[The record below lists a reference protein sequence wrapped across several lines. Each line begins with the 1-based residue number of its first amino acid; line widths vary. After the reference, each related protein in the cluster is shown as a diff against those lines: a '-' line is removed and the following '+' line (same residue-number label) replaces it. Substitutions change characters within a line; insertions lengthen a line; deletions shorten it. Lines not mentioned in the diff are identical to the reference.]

1 MYYTGNEVDTTTK
14 DLLTG
19 VLLNK
24 IVKQEIDSKVFD
36 DIFGIFTTKQLDTG
50 MQIEEFEVGNLSS
63 TDFDPTGADALKKAN
78 MDFKVLYHKI
88 NRRKTFKAT
97 ISNAQVKMAMLSREN
112 MADTANAI
120 TNELWNS
127 SSIEDFEAVKQLF
140 VDIAGTQKAM
150 VICDLNGSGDNM
162 DALTKAIQTLATNM
176 TMPSNAYNYS
186 GFKKEFNRKEDLVLV
201 IDSATKARL
210 NVESLAS
217 TFNLD
222 KKDLVK
228 NIIVVDEMPNIEYTN
243 LTANKGK
250 EINIGEASPIIT
262 YKYAEDGAD
271 QVSGKAIC
279 MLLNKKAIKRDPVER
294 EVEDQRNGAGRF
306 TNYFLHATDLLS
318 YSTLRNA
325 IVLVD

>member
-1 MYYTGNEVDTTTK
+1 MYYNGNAVDTTTK

-19 VLLNK
+19 ELLNK
-24 IVKQEIDSKVFD
+24 IVKQEIDSKVFE

-50 MQIEEFEVGNLSS
+50 MQIEEFEVGNLTS
-63 TDFDPTGADALKKAN
+63 TDFDATGASALAKAN

-97 ISNAQVKMAMLSREN
+97 VSNAQVKMAMLSREN

-140 VDIAGTQKAM
+140 VDIAGNQKAM
-150 VICDLNGSGDNM
+150 VICDLNGNGGDM

-176 TMPSNAYNYS
+176 TMPSTLYNYS
-186 GFKKEFNRKEDLVLV
+186 GFKKEFNSKDDLVLV

-210 NVESLAS
+210 NVDSLAS
-217 TFNLD
+217 AFNLD
-222 KKDLVK
+222 KKELVK
-228 NIIVVDEMPNIEYTN
+228 NIIVIDEMPEIKYTA
-243 LTANKGK
+243 LKAVKGK
-250 EINIGEASPIIT
+250 EINIGETNPIIT
-262 YKYAEDGAD
+262 YKYKADGTDTVTGTA
-271 QVSGKAIC
+271 VC
-279 MLLNKKAIKRDPVER
+279 MLLNRKAIKRDPVER

-306 TNYFLHATDLLS
+306 TNYFLHVTDLLS